1 MKNITAQETF
11 DLLKTEDNSFLV
23 DVRTEAEWNSVG
35 YPDLSNLNKN
45 LIKITWSQDE
55 VKFAKELE
63 NSITDREAKI
73 IFICKAGMRSAAAA
87 NAAMSAGYHHC
98 YNLVGGF
105 EMGGWKANNLPYIKG
120 L

>member
-1 MKNITAQETF
+1 MKNITAQETW
-11 DLLKTEDNSFLV
+11 DLLKVEHNSFLV

-35 YPDLSNLNKN
+35 YPDLSQIDKH
-45 LIKITWSQDE
+45 LIKITWTKDEQQFIKQLQDAIIR
-55 VKFAKELE
+55 KD
-63 NSITDREAKI
+63 SKI

-105 EMGGWKANNLPYIKG
+105 EMGGWKASNLPLIK
-120 L
+120 LA